1 MIASNYTLILRSTQN
16 RSRLELIIVRWL
28 SLSISLQMLAKI
40 EQFFFLPNQ
49 VHSFLR
55 VCYYIP
61 TFRVPYTK
69 QKNLKKRCVLCW
81 TVIHLLHWGTTISS
95 FSEIGFVN
103 VIFAVRIFLVSFYYF
118 MNGQRVNT
126 FQQQQK
132 AIFRCP
138 LTSRRVCYSDVY
150 LFIVNVRRENWN
162 ILHRNLP
169 KKKNDFKVHTFTEN
183 LNSSELKTCYSFC
196 FFSTYD
202 SFIHQ
207 TPPKCSQDSTCSE
220 WRAPFID
227 RCNFDRTRD
236 NLLIIMSG
244 KKSASRTLTT
254 IWLTDKKD
262 CECDSWQVHAM
273 HIIISSFF

>member
-1 MIASNYTLILRSTQN
+1 MSSNKSACLLFRC
-16 RSRLELIIVRWL
+16 
-28 SLSISLQMLAKI
+28 LSIYRQRAEREL
-40 EQFFFLPNQ
+40 E
-49 VHSFLR
+49 
-55 VCYYIP
+55 YIA
-61 TFRVPYTK
+61 
-69 QKNLKKRCVLCW
+69 QK
-81 TVIHLLHWGTTISS
+81 SS
-95 FSEIGFVN
+95 
-103 VIFAVRIFLVSFYYF
+103 
-118 MNGQRVNT
+118 
-126 FQQQQK
+126 
-132 AIFRCP
+132 
-138 LTSRRVCYSDVY
+138 
-150 LFIVNVRRENWN
+150 
-162 ILHRNLP
+162 

-273 HIIISSFF
+273 HIIISSFFQCGQL